1 MRPHGSE
8 DLRNHDVDAVYAPP
22 MNTSRMIPRV
32 WSTLAL
38 LFAVVLSA
46 CGGGQSR
53 YQGLSPD
60 ELFQMAEAEFAEG
73 KHDNAIR
80 ALDRFLRDHGDW
92 DRVAEARL
100 MLGNVYFDRDDYLTA
115 RAEYNRF
122 MDRYPGHP
130 RAADA
135 ALGSCRSLA
144 ELAPIPQ
151 RDQGYTREA
160 ISACRNVVIDFAG
173 MEQSAEAARISNR
186 LRHTLAE
193 KEFLNAEFYAD
204 RNMWDS
210 AIKYYEFVVNL
221 YPESDFVPDALL
233 GIYRMNV
240 AIGYDDLADEARQRL
255 LDEYPESE
263 AAALLRAN
271 DGSNG

>member
-1 MRPHGSE
+1 MNIPGNNPRA
-8 DLRNHDVDAVYAPP
+8 AV
-22 MNTSRMIPRV
+22 
-32 WSTLAL
+32 L
-38 LFAVVLSA
+38 VVLLAAFGLTA

-60 ELFQMAEAEFAEG
+60 ELYQMAEAEFAEG
-73 KHDNAIR
+73 QHDNAIR
-80 ALDRFLRDHGDW
+80 ALDRILRDHGDW

-130 RAADA
+130 GAPDA
-135 ALGSCRSLA
+135 ALGICRSLSA
-144 ELAPIPQ
+144 LAPIPQ

-173 MEQSAEAARISNR
+173 MEQSAEAARISNA

-221 YPESDFVPDALL
+221 YPESDFVPGALL
-233 GIYRMNV
+233 GIYRMNM
-240 AIGYDDLADEARQRL
+240 AIGYEDLADDARQRL
-255 LDEYPESE
+255 LDEHPESD
-263 AAALLRAN
+263 AAAEVRAAN
-271 DGSNG
+271 GSND

>member
-1 MRPHGSE
+1 MNIPPR
-8 DLRNHDVDAVYAPP
+8 APRAP
-22 MNTSRMIPRV
+22 ILV
-32 WSTLAL
+32 L
-38 LFAVVLSA
+38 LFAALGLSA

-80 ALDRFLRDHGDW
+80 ALDRILRDHGDW

-100 MLGNVYFDRDDYLTA
+100 MLGNVYFDREDYLTA

-130 RAADA
+130 AAPDA
-135 ALGSCRSLA
+135 ALGVCRSLGA
-144 ELAPIPQ
+144 LAPIPQ

-173 MEQSAEAARISNR
+173 LEQSAEAARISNS

-221 YPESDFVPDALL
+221 YPESEFVPGALL
-233 GIYRMNV
+233 GIYRMNQ
-240 AIGYDDLADEARQRL
+240 AIGYDDLAEQARQRL
-255 LDEYPESE
+255 LEEHPES
-263 AAALLRAN
+263 AAAAEIRMAN
-271 DGSNG
+271 GPNG

>member
-1 MRPHGSE
+1 
-8 DLRNHDVDAVYAPP
+8 
-22 MNTSRMIPRV
+22 MIPRALIA
-32 WSTLAL
+32 LAL
-38 LFAVVLSA
+38 FAAMGLVA

-53 YQGLSPD
+53 YQGVSPD

-73 KHDNAIR
+73 SHDNAIR
-80 ALDRFLRDHGDW
+80 ALDRILREHGDW

-130 RAADA
+130 MAPDA
-135 ALGSCRSLA
+135 ALGACRSLA
-144 ELAPIPQ
+144 ALAPIPQ

-186 LRHTLAE
+186 LRQTLAE

-233 GIYRMNV
+233 GIYRMNI
-240 AIGYDDLADEARQRL
+240 AIGYDDLADAARQRL
-255 LDEYPESE
+255 LDEYPES
-263 AAALLRAN
+263 AAAAQVQAA
-271 DGSNG
+271 DGSDG